1 MQEFKNIII
10 GFGKG
15 GKTLAKNLAA
25 KGESVLVVEKS
36 KKMYGGT
43 CINIA
48 CLPSKNLIINAQRG
62 IKFEDAVKQKD
73 EMTTALRNK
82 NYHMVADEETA
93 TVLDGTAKFVDNHTI
108 EIVLDSGEKTKIK
121 GERIFINTGATPIIP
136 QVKGLKE
143 SKYILDSTAAMDQ
156 NSLPNELVI
165 LGAGYIG
172 MEFASM
178 FARYGAKVTV
188 LDTNEKFLKREDDD
202 ISEMIFND
210 LSQDGIEFNL
220 GVKVV
225 EVRDLSDKVEIVYE
239 INGQKRTVKADK
251 LLVATGRKP
260 VTEGLGLEN
269 TDIKLD
275 ERGAIKV
282 DDYLR
287 TTAENVWAIGD
298 VKGGP
303 QFTYISLDDFRIIF
317 DQLYGKGF
325 DQLYGKGERKV
336 SDRKSVPYSVFT
348 TPALSRVGL
357 NEVEAKN
364 KGIEYKLFK
373 LAATSIP
380 KAKVIGNTRG
390 MYKILVNPDTEEIL
404 GATIYGEESYE
415 VINLIALAMKAKL
428 PYTLLRD
435 QIYTHPTMTEALND
449 VLKD

>member
-1 MQEFKNIII
+1 MQEFKNIVI

-48 CLPSKNLIINAQRG
+48 CLPSKNMIINAQRG
-62 IKFEDAVKQKD
+62 IKFEDAVKQKN

-178 FARYGAKVTV
+178 FARYGAKVIV
-188 LDTNEKFLKREDDD
+188 LDTNKKFLKCEDDD

-317 DQLYGKGF
+317 DQLYGKG
-325 DQLYGKGERKV
+325 ERKV
-336 SDRKSVPYSVFT
+336 SDRKLVPYSVFT

-428 PYTLLRD
+428 PYTMLRD
-435 QIYTHPTMTEALND
+435 QIYTHPTMSEALND
-449 VLKD
+449 VLKG

>member
-1 MQEFKNIII
+1 MQEFKNIVI

-48 CLPSKNLIINAQRG
+48 CLPSKNMIINAQRG
-62 IKFEDAVKQKD
+62 INFEDAVKEKD
-73 EMTTALRNK
+73 EMTTVLRNK

-93 TVLDGTAKFVDNHTI
+93 TVLDGTAKFIDNHTI
-108 EIVLDSGEKTKIK
+108 EIVLDSGERTEVK

-202 ISEMIFND
+202 ISEMLFND
-210 LSQDGIEFNL
+210 LSQDGIEFKL

-225 EVRDLSDKVEIVYE
+225 EVKDLSDKVEIIYE
-239 INGQKRTVKADK
+239 INGKKQTVKADK

-317 DQLYGKGF
+317 DQLYGKG
-325 DQLYGKGERKV
+325 ERKV
-336 SDRKSVPYSVFT
+336 SDRKLVPYSVFT

-390 MYKILVNPDTEEIL
+390 MYKILVDPDTEEIL

-428 PYTLLRD
+428 PYTMLRD

>member
-1 MQEFKNIII
+1 MQEFKNIVI

-62 IKFEDAVKQKD
+62 IKFEDAVKQKN

-93 TVLDGTAKFVDNHTI
+93 TVLDGTAKFVGNHTI

-143 SKYILDSTAAMDQ
+143 SKYILDSTAAMDR
-156 NSLPNELVI
+156 NFLPNELVI

-202 ISEMIFND
+202 ISEMLFND

-220 GVKVV
+220 GAKVV
-225 EVRDLSDKVEIVYE
+225 EVKDLSDKVEIIYE
-239 INGQKRTVKADK
+239 INGKKQTVKADK

-269 TDIKLD
+269 TDIELD

-317 DQLYGKGF
+317 DQLYGKG
-325 DQLYGKGERKV
+325 KRKV
-336 SDRKSVPYSVFT
+336 SDRNLVPYSVFI

-390 MYKILVNPDTEEIL
+390 MYKILVDPDTEEIL

-428 PYTLLRD
+428 PYTMLRD
-435 QIYTHPTMTEALND
+435 QIYTHPTMSEALND
-449 VLKD
+449 VLKG

>member
-210 LSQDGIEFNL
+210 LIQDGIEFNL

-317 DQLYGKGF
+317 DQLYGKG
-325 DQLYGKGERKV
+325 ERKV
-336 SDRKSVPYSVFT
+336 SS
-348 TPALSRVGL
+348 L
-357 NEVEAKN
+357 
-364 KGIEYKLFK
+364 
-373 LAATSIP
+373 
-380 KAKVIGNTRG
+380 
-390 MYKILVNPDTEEIL
+390 
-404 GATIYGEESYE
+404 
-415 VINLIALAMKAKL
+415 
-428 PYTLLRD
+428 
-435 QIYTHPTMTEALND
+435 
-449 VLKD
+449 

>member
-93 TVLDGTAKFVDNHTI
+93 TVLDGTAKFIDNHTI

-317 DQLYGKGF
+317 DQLYGKG
-325 DQLYGKGERKV
+325 ERKV

>member
-1 MQEFKNIII
+1 MQEFKNIVIR
-10 GFGKG
+10 FGKG

-48 CLPSKNLIINAQRG
+48 CLPSKNMIINAQRG
-62 IKFEDAVKQKD
+62 INFEDAVKEKD
-73 EMTTALRNK
+73 EMTTVLRNK

-93 TVLDGTAKFVDNHTI
+93 TVLDGTAKFIDNHTI
-108 EIVLDSGEKTKIK
+108 EIVLDSGERTEVK

-202 ISEMIFND
+202 ISEMLFND
-210 LSQDGIEFNL
+210 LSQDGIEFKL

-225 EVRDLSDKVEIVYE
+225 EVKDLSDKVEIIYE
-239 INGQKRTVKADK
+239 INGKKQTVKADK

-269 TDIKLD
+269 TDIELD

-317 DQLYGKGF
+317 DQLYGKG
-325 DQLYGKGERKV
+325 KRKV
-336 SDRKSVPYSVFT
+336 SDRNLVPYSVFI

-364 KGIEYKLFK
+364 KEIEYKLFK

-390 MYKILVNPDTEEIL
+390 MYKILVDPDTEEIL

-428 PYTLLRD
+428 PYTMLRD

>member
-136 QVKGLKE
+136 QGLKE

-317 DQLYGKGF
+317 DQLYGKG
-325 DQLYGKGERKV
+325 ERKV
-336 SDRKSVPYSVFT
+336 SDRKLVPYSVFT

-415 VINLIALAMKAKL
+415 VINLIALVMKAKL
-428 PYTLLRD
+428 PYTMLRD
-435 QIYTHPTMTEALND
+435 QIYTHPTMSEALND
-449 VLKD
+449 VLKG

>member
-1 MQEFKNIII
+1 MQEFKNIVI

-25 KGESVLVVEKS
+25 RGESVLVVEKS

-62 IKFEDAVKQKD
+62 IKFEDAVKQKN
-73 EMTTALRNK
+73 EMTTTLRNK

-93 TVLDGTAKFVDNHTI
+93 TVLDGTAKFVGNHTI

-143 SKYILDSTAAMDQ
+143 SKYIFDSTAAMDQ

-202 ISEMIFND
+202 ISEMLFND
-210 LSQDGIEFNL
+210 LSQDGIEFKL

-225 EVRDLSDKVEIVYE
+225 EVKDLSDKVEIIYE
-239 INGQKRTVKADK
+239 INGKKQTVKADK

-269 TDIKLD
+269 TDIELD

-317 DQLYGKGF
+317 DQLYGKG
-325 DQLYGKGERKV
+325 KRKV
-336 SDRKSVPYSVFT
+336 SDRNLVPYSVFI

-364 KGIEYKLFK
+364 KEIEYKLFK

-390 MYKILVNPDTEEIL
+390 MYKILVDPDTEEIL

-428 PYTLLRD
+428 PYTMLRD
-435 QIYTHPTMTEALND
+435 QIYTHPTMSEALND
-449 VLKD
+449 VLKG

>member
-1 MQEFKNIII
+1 MQEFKNIVI

-62 IKFEDAVKQKD
+62 IKFEDAVKQKN

-82 NYHMVADEETA
+82 NYHMVADKETA
-93 TVLDGTAKFVDNHTI
+93 TVLDGTAKFVGNHTI

-202 ISEMIFND
+202 ISEMLFND
-210 LSQDGIEFNL
+210 LSQDGIEFKL
-220 GVKVV
+220 GAKVV
-225 EVRDLSDKVEIVYE
+225 EVKDLSDKVEIIYE
-239 INGQKRTVKADK
+239 INGKKQTVKADK

-269 TDIKLD
+269 TDIELD

-317 DQLYGKGF
+317 DQLYGKG
-325 DQLYGKGERKV
+325 ERKV
-336 SDRKSVPYSVFT
+336 SDRNIIPYSVFI

-390 MYKILVNPDTEEIL
+390 MYKILVDPDTEEIL

-428 PYTLLRD
+428 PYTMLRD
-435 QIYTHPTMTEALND
+435 QIYTHPTMSEALND
-449 VLKD
+449 VLKG

>member
-1 MQEFKNIII
+1 MQEFKNIVI

-48 CLPSKNLIINAQRG
+48 CLPSKNMIINAKRG
-62 IKFEDAVKQKD
+62 INFEDAVKEKD
-73 EMTTALRNK
+73 EMTTVLRNK

-93 TVLDGTAKFVDNHTI
+93 TVLDGTAKFIDNHTI
-108 EIVLDSGEKTKIK
+108 EIVLDSGERTEVK

-202 ISEMIFND
+202 ISEMLFND
-210 LSQDGIEFNL
+210 LSQDGIEFKL

-225 EVRDLSDKVEIVYE
+225 EVKDLSDKVEIIYE
-239 INGQKRTVKADK
+239 INGKKQTVKADK

-269 TDIKLD
+269 TDIELD

-317 DQLYGKGF
+317 DQLYGKG
-325 DQLYGKGERKV
+325 KRKV
-336 SDRKSVPYSVFT
+336 SDRNLVPYSVFI

-364 KGIEYKLFK
+364 KEIEYKLFK

-390 MYKILVNPDTEEIL
+390 MYKILVDPDTEEIL

-428 PYTLLRD
+428 PYTMLRD

>member
-1 MQEFKNIII
+1 MQEFKNIVI

-269 TDIKLD
+269 TDIELD

-317 DQLYGKGF
+317 DQLYGKG
-325 DQLYGKGERKV
+325 ERKV
-336 SDRKSVPYSVFT
+336 SDRKLVPYSVFT

-428 PYTLLRD
+428 PYTMLRD
-435 QIYTHPTMTEALND
+435 QIYTHPTMSEALND
-449 VLKD
+449 VLKG

>member
-1 MQEFKNIII
+1 MQEFKNIVI

-15 GKTLAKNLAA
+15 GKTLAKKLAA

-36 KKMYGGT
+36 KKMYGET

-48 CLPSKNLIINAQRG
+48 CLPSKNMIINAQRG
-62 IKFEDAVKQKD
+62 INFEDAVKEKD
-73 EMTTALRNK
+73 EMTTVLRNK

-93 TVLDGTAKFVDNHTI
+93 TVLDGTAKFIDNHTI
-108 EIVLDSGEKTKIK
+108 EIVLDSGERTKVK
-121 GERIFINTGATPIIP
+121 GKRVFINTGATPIIP
-136 QVKGLKE
+136 QIKGLKE
-143 SKYILDSTAAMDQ
+143 SKYILDSTSAMDQ

-178 FARYGAKVTV
+178 FTRYGAKVII
-188 LDTNEKFLKREDDD
+188 LDTNDKFLKHEDED

-210 LSQDGIEFNL
+210 LNQDGIEFNL
-220 GVKVV
+220 GAKVV
-225 EVRDLSDKVEIVYE
+225 EVKDLSDKVEIIYE
-239 INGQKRTVKADK
+239 INGKKQTVKADK

-260 VTEGLGLEN
+260 VTENLGLEN
-269 TDIKLD
+269 TDIELD

-317 DQLYGKGF
+317 DQLYGKG
-325 DQLYGKGERKV
+325 ERKV
-336 SDRKSVPYSVFT
+336 SDRKLVPYSVFT

-390 MYKILVNPDTEEIL
+390 MYKILVDPDTEEIL

-428 PYTLLRD
+428 PYTMLRD
-435 QIYTHPTMTEALND
+435 QIYTHPTMSEALND

>member
-1 MQEFKNIII
+1 MCYNLVEFKLESEDI
-10 GFGKG
+10 KC
-15 GKTLAKNLAA
+15 KNLAA

-48 CLPSKNLIINAQRG
+48 CLPSKNMIINAQRG
-62 IKFEDAVKQKD
+62 INFEDAVKEKD
-73 EMTTALRNK
+73 EMTTVLRNK

-93 TVLDGTAKFVDNHTI
+93 TVLDGTAKFIDNHTI
-108 EIVLDSGEKTKIK
+108 EIVLDSGERTEVK

-188 LDTNEKFLKREDDD
+188 LDTNEQFLKREDDD
-202 ISEMIFND
+202 ISEMLFND

-220 GVKVV
+220 GAKVV
-225 EVRDLSDKVEIVYE
+225 EVKDLSDKVEIIYE
-239 INGQKRTVKADK
+239 INGKKQTVKADK

-269 TDIKLD
+269 TDIELD

-317 DQLYGKGF
+317 DQLYGKG
-325 DQLYGKGERKV
+325 KRKV
-336 SDRKSVPYSVFT
+336 SDRNIIPYSVFI

-390 MYKILVNPDTEEIL
+390 MYKILVDPDTEEIL

-428 PYTLLRD
+428 PYTMLRD
-435 QIYTHPTMTEALND
+435 QIYTHPTMSEALND
-449 VLKD
+449 VLKG

>member
-1 MQEFKNIII
+1 MQEFKNIVI

-62 IKFEDAVKQKD
+62 IKFEDAVKQKN

-82 NYHMVADEETA
+82 NYHMVANEETA
-93 TVLDGTAKFVDNHTI
+93 TVLDGTAKFVGNHTI

-202 ISEMIFND
+202 ISEMLFND
-210 LSQDGIEFNL
+210 LSQDGIEFKL
-220 GVKVV
+220 GAKVV
-225 EVRDLSDKVEIVYE
+225 EVKDLSDKVEIIYE
-239 INGQKRTVKADK
+239 INGKKQTVKADK

-269 TDIKLD
+269 TDIELD

-317 DQLYGKGF
+317 DQLYGKG
-325 DQLYGKGERKV
+325 ERKV
-336 SDRKSVPYSVFT
+336 SDRNIIPYSVFI

-390 MYKILVNPDTEEIL
+390 MYKILVDPDTEEIL

-428 PYTLLRD
+428 PYTMLRD
-435 QIYTHPTMTEALND
+435 QIYTHPTMSEALND
-449 VLKD
+449 VLKG

>member
-62 IKFEDAVKQKD
+62 IKFEDAVKQKN

-93 TVLDGTAKFVDNHTI
+93 TVLDGTAKFIDNHTI

-202 ISEMIFND
+202 ISEMLFND
-210 LSQDGIEFNL
+210 LSQDGIEFKL

-225 EVRDLSDKVEIVYE
+225 EVKDLSDKVEIIYE
-239 INGQKRTVKADK
+239 INGKKQTVKADK

-269 TDIKLD
+269 TDIELD

-317 DQLYGKGF
+317 DQLYGKG
-325 DQLYGKGERKV
+325 ERKV
-336 SDRKSVPYSVFT
+336 SDRNIIPYSVFI

-390 MYKILVNPDTEEIL
+390 MYKILVDPDTEEIL

-428 PYTLLRD
+428 PYTMLRD
-435 QIYTHPTMTEALND
+435 QIYTHPTMSEALND
-449 VLKD
+449 VLKG

>member
-1 MQEFKNIII
+1 MQEFKNIVI

-15 GKTLAKNLAA
+15 GKTLAKKLAA

-48 CLPSKNLIINAQRG
+48 CLPSKNMIINAQRG
-62 IKFEDAVKQKD
+62 INFEDAVKEKD
-73 EMTTALRNK
+73 EMTTVLRNK

-93 TVLDGTAKFVDNHTI
+93 TILDGTAKFIDNHTI

-136 QVKGLKE
+136 QIKGLKE
-143 SKYILDSTAAMDQ
+143 SKYILDSTSAMDQ
-156 NSLPNELVI
+156 SSLPNELVI

-202 ISEMIFND
+202 ISEMLFND
-210 LSQDGIEFNL
+210 LSQDGIEFKL
-220 GVKVV
+220 GAKVV
-225 EVRDLSDKVEIVYE
+225 EVKDLSDKVEIIYE
-239 INGQKRTVKADK
+239 INGKKQTVKADK

-269 TDIKLD
+269 TDIELD

-317 DQLYGKGF
+317 DQLYGKG
-325 DQLYGKGERKV
+325 ERKV
-336 SDRKSVPYSVFT
+336 SDRNLVPYSVFI

-390 MYKILVNPDTEEIL
+390 MYKILVDPDTEEIL
-404 GATIYGEESYE
+404 GATIYSEESYE
-415 VINLIALAMKAKL
+415 VINLITLAMKAKL
-428 PYTLLRD
+428 PYTMLRD

>member
-25 KGESVLVVEKS
+25 KGESVLVIEKS

-62 IKFEDAVKQKD
+62 IKFEDAVKEKD
-73 EMTTALRNK
+73 EMTTVLRNK

-93 TVLDGTAKFVDNHTI
+93 TVLDGTAKFIDNHTI
-108 EIVLDSGEKTKIK
+108 EIVLDSGERTEVK

-202 ISEMIFND
+202 ISEMLFND
-210 LSQDGIEFNL
+210 LSQDGIEFKL

-225 EVRDLSDKVEIVYE
+225 EVKDLSDKVEIIYE
-239 INGQKRTVKADK
+239 INGKKQTVKADK

-269 TDIKLD
+269 TDIELD

-317 DQLYGKGF
+317 DQLYGKG
-325 DQLYGKGERKV
+325 KRKV
-336 SDRKSVPYSVFT
+336 SDRNLVPYSVFI

-390 MYKILVNPDTEEIL
+390 MYKILVDPDTEEIL

-428 PYTLLRD
+428 PYTMLRD
-435 QIYTHPTMTEALND
+435 QIYTHPTMSEALND
-449 VLKD
+449 VLKG

>member
-62 IKFEDAVKQKD
+62 IKFEDAVKQKN

-93 TVLDGTAKFVDNHTI
+93 TVLDGTAKFVGNHTI

-202 ISEMIFND
+202 ISEMLFND

-220 GVKVV
+220 GAKVV
-225 EVRDLSDKVEIVYE
+225 EVKDLSDKVEIIYE
-239 INGQKRTVKADK
+239 INGKKQTVKADK

-269 TDIKLD
+269 TDIELD

-317 DQLYGKGF
+317 DQLYGKG
-325 DQLYGKGERKV
+325 ERKV
-336 SDRKSVPYSVFT
+336 SDRNIIPYSVFI

-390 MYKILVNPDTEEIL
+390 MYKILVDPDTEEIL

-428 PYTLLRD
+428 PYTMLRD
-435 QIYTHPTMTEALND
+435 QIYTHPTMSEALND
-449 VLKD
+449 VLKG

>member
-1 MQEFKNIII
+1 MQEFKNIVI

-48 CLPSKNLIINAQRG
+48 CLPSKNMIINAQRG
-62 IKFEDAVKQKD
+62 INFEDAVKEKD
-73 EMTTALRNK
+73 EMTTVLRNK

-93 TVLDGTAKFVDNHTI
+93 TILDGTAKFIDNHTI

-178 FARYGAKVTV
+178 FACYGAKVTV

-202 ISEMIFND
+202 ISEMLFND
-210 LSQDGIEFNL
+210 LSQDGIEFKL
-220 GVKVV
+220 GAKVV
-225 EVRDLSDKVEIVYE
+225 EVKDLSDKVEIIYE
-239 INGQKRTVKADK
+239 INGKKQTVKADK

-269 TDIKLD
+269 TDIELD

-317 DQLYGKGF
+317 DQLYGKG
-325 DQLYGKGERKV
+325 KRKV
-336 SDRKSVPYSVFT
+336 SDRNLVPYSVFI

-390 MYKILVNPDTEEIL
+390 MYKILVDPDTEEIL

-428 PYTLLRD
+428 PYTMLRD

>member
-25 KGESVLVVEKS
+25 KGELVLVVEKS

-121 GERIFINTGATPIIP
+121 GERIFINTGTTPIIP

-317 DQLYGKGF
+317 DQLYGKG
-325 DQLYGKGERKV
+325 ERKV

>member
-210 LSQDGIEFNL
+210 LSQDGIEFNF

-317 DQLYGKGF
+317 DQLYGKG
-325 DQLYGKGERKV
+325 ERKV
-336 SDRKSVPYSVFT
+336 SDRKLVPYSVFT

-428 PYTLLRD
+428 PYTMLRD
-435 QIYTHPTMTEALND
+435 QIYTHPTMSEALND
-449 VLKD
+449 VLKG

>member
-1 MQEFKNIII
+1 MQEFKNIVI

-62 IKFEDAVKQKD
+62 IKFEDAVKQKNG
-73 EMTTALRNK
+73 MTTALRNK

-93 TVLDGTAKFVDNHTI
+93 TILDGTAKFIDNHTI

-202 ISEMIFND
+202 ISEMLLND

-220 GVKVV
+220 GAKVV
-225 EVRDLSDKVEIVYE
+225 EVKDLSDKVEIIYE
-239 INGQKRTVKADK
+239 INGKKQTVKADK

-260 VTEGLGLEN
+260 VTENLGLEN
-269 TDIKLD
+269 TDIELD

-317 DQLYGKGF
+317 DQLYGKG
-325 DQLYGKGERKV
+325 ERKV
-336 SDRKSVPYSVFT
+336 SDRNIIPYSVFI

-390 MYKILVNPDTEEIL
+390 MYKILVDPDTEEIL

-428 PYTLLRD
+428 PYTMLRD

>member
-239 INGQKRTVKADK
+239 INGQKRTVEADK

-269 TDIKLD
+269 TDIELD

-317 DQLYGKGF
+317 DQLYGKG
-325 DQLYGKGERKV
+325 ERKV
-336 SDRKSVPYSVFT
+336 SDRKLVPYSVFT

-428 PYTLLRD
+428 PYTMLKN
-435 QIYTHPTMTEALND
+435 QIYTHPTMSEALND
-449 VLKD
+449 VLKG

>member
-1 MQEFKNIII
+1 MQEFKNIVI

-48 CLPSKNLIINAQRG
+48 CLPSKNMIINAQRG
-62 IKFEDAVKQKD
+62 INFEDAVKEKD
-73 EMTTALRNK
+73 EMTTVLRNK

-93 TVLDGTAKFVDNHTI
+93 TVLDGTAKFIDNHTI
-108 EIVLDSGEKTKIK
+108 EIVLDSGERTEVK

-202 ISEMIFND
+202 ISEMLFND
-210 LSQDGIEFNL
+210 LSQDGIEFKL

-225 EVRDLSDKVEIVYE
+225 EVKDLSDKVEIIYE
-239 INGQKRTVKADK
+239 INGKKQTVKADK

-269 TDIKLD
+269 TDIELD

-317 DQLYGKGF
+317 DQLYGKG
-325 DQLYGKGERKV
+325 KRKV
-336 SDRKSVPYSVFT
+336 SDRNLVPYSVFI

-364 KGIEYKLFK
+364 KEIEYKLFK

-390 MYKILVNPDTEEIL
+390 MYKILVDPDTEEIL

-428 PYTLLRD
+428 PYTILRD

>member
-25 KGESVLVVEKS
+25 KGESVLVIEKS

-73 EMTTALRNK
+73 EMTTVLRNK

-202 ISEMIFND
+202 ISEMLFND
-210 LSQDGIEFNL
+210 LSQDGIEFKL

-225 EVRDLSDKVEIVYE
+225 EVKDLSDKVEIIYE
-239 INGQKRTVKADK
+239 INGKKQTVKADK

-269 TDIKLD
+269 TDIELD

-317 DQLYGKGF
+317 DQLYGKG
-325 DQLYGKGERKV
+325 KRKV
-336 SDRKSVPYSVFT
+336 SDRNLVPYSVFI

-390 MYKILVNPDTEEIL
+390 MYKILVDPDTEEIL

-428 PYTLLRD
+428 PYTMLRD

>member
-210 LSQDGIEFNL
+210 LSQNGIEFNL

-303 QFTYISLDDFRIIF
+303 QFTYISLDDFRII
-317 DQLYGKGF
+317 F

>member
-1 MQEFKNIII
+1 MQEFKNIVI

-15 GKTLAKNLAA
+15 GKPLAKNLAA

-48 CLPSKNLIINAQRG
+48 CLPSKNMIINAQRG
-62 IKFEDAVKQKD
+62 INFEDAVKEKD
-73 EMTTALRNK
+73 EMTTVLRNK

-93 TVLDGTAKFVDNHTI
+93 TVLDGTAKFIDNHTI
-108 EIVLDSGEKTKIK
+108 EIVLDSGERTEVK

-188 LDTNEKFLKREDDD
+188 LDTNEKFLKREDED

-225 EVRDLSDKVEIVYE
+225 EVKDLSDKVEIIYE
-239 INGQKRTVKADK
+239 INGKKQTVKADK

-269 TDIKLD
+269 TDIELD

-317 DQLYGKGF
+317 DQLYGKG
-325 DQLYGKGERKV
+325 KRKV
-336 SDRKSVPYSVFT
+336 SDRNIIPYSVFI

-390 MYKILVNPDTEEIL
+390 MYKILVDPDTEEIL

-415 VINLIALAMKAKL
+415 VINLIALAMKAK
-428 PYTLLRD
+428 
-435 QIYTHPTMTEALND
+435 
-449 VLKD
+449 

>member
-1 MQEFKNIII
+1 MQEFKNIVI

-62 IKFEDAVKQKD
+62 IKFEDAVKQKN

-93 TVLDGTAKFVDNHTI
+93 TVLDGTAKFVGNHTI

-202 ISEMIFND
+202 ISEMLFND

-220 GVKVV
+220 EAKVV
-225 EVRDLSDKVEIVYE
+225 EVKDLSDKVEIIYE
-239 INGQKRTVKADK
+239 INGKKQTVKADK

-260 VTEGLGLEN
+260 VTENLGLEN
-269 TDIKLD
+269 TDIELD

-317 DQLYGKGF
+317 DQLYGKG
-325 DQLYGKGERKV
+325 ERKV
-336 SDRKSVPYSVFT
+336 SDRKLVPYSVFT

-415 VINLIALAMKAKL
+415 VINLIALVMKAKL
-428 PYTLLRD
+428 PYTMLRD
-435 QIYTHPTMTEALND
+435 QIYTHPTMSEALND
-449 VLKD
+449 VLKG

>member
-1 MQEFKNIII
+1 MQEFKNIVI

-25 KGESVLVVEKS
+25 RGESVLVVEKS

-62 IKFEDAVKQKD
+62 IKFEDAVKQKN

-93 TVLDGTAKFVDNHTI
+93 TVLDGTAKFVGNHTI

-202 ISEMIFND
+202 ISEMLFND
-210 LSQDGIEFNL
+210 LSQDGIEFKL
-220 GVKVV
+220 GAKVV
-225 EVRDLSDKVEIVYE
+225 EVKDLSDKVEIIYE
-239 INGQKRTVKADK
+239 INGKKQTVKADK

-260 VTEGLGLEN
+260 VTENLGLEN
-269 TDIKLD
+269 TDIELD

-317 DQLYGKGF
+317 DQLYGKG
-325 DQLYGKGERKV
+325 KRKV
-336 SDRKSVPYSVFT
+336 SDRNLVPYSVFI

-390 MYKILVNPDTEEIL
+390 MYKILVDPDTEEIL

-428 PYTLLRD
+428 PYTMLRD
-435 QIYTHPTMTEALND
+435 QIYTHPTMSEALND
-449 VLKD
+449 VLKG

>member
-15 GKTLAKNLAA
+15 GKTLAKNLAT

-210 LSQDGIEFNL
+210 LSQDGIEFNF

-269 TDIKLD
+269 TDIELD

-317 DQLYGKGF
+317 DQLYGKG
-325 DQLYGKGERKV
+325 ERKV
-336 SDRKSVPYSVFT
+336 SDRKLVPYSVFT

-390 MYKILVNPDTEEIL
+390 MYKILVDPDTEEIL

-428 PYTLLRD
+428 PYTMLRD
-435 QIYTHPTMTEALND
+435 QIYTHPTMSEALND
-449 VLKD
+449 VLKG

>member
-108 EIVLDSGEKTKIK
+108 EIILDSGEKTKIK

-275 ERGAIKV
+275 ERGTIKV

-317 DQLYGKGF
+317 DQLYGKG
-325 DQLYGKGERKV
+325 ERKV
-336 SDRKSVPYSVFT
+336 SDRKLVPYSGFT

-428 PYTLLRD
+428 PYTMLRD
-435 QIYTHPTMTEALND
+435 QIYTHPTMSEALND
-449 VLKD
+449 VLKG

>member
-1 MQEFKNIII
+1 MQEFKNIVI

-62 IKFEDAVKQKD
+62 IKFEDAVKEKD
-73 EMTTALRNK
+73 EMTTVLRNK

-93 TVLDGTAKFVDNHTI
+93 TVLDGTAKFVGNHTI

-188 LDTNEKFLKREDDD
+188 LDTNEKFLKREDED

-225 EVRDLSDKVEIVYE
+225 EVKDLSDKVEIIYE
-239 INGQKRTVKADK
+239 INGKKQTVKADK

-269 TDIKLD
+269 TDIELD

-317 DQLYGKGF
+317 DQLYGKG
-325 DQLYGKGERKV
+325 KRKV
-336 SDRKSVPYSVFT
+336 SDRNIIPYSVFI

-373 LAATSIP
+373 LASTSIP

-390 MYKILVNPDTEEIL
+390 MYKILVDPDTEEIL

-428 PYTLLRD
+428 PYTMLRE
-435 QIYTHPTMTEALND
+435 QIYTHPTMSEALND
-449 VLKD
+449 VLKG

>member
-1 MQEFKNIII
+1 MQEFKNIVI

-48 CLPSKNLIINAQRG
+48 CLPSKNMIINAQRG
-62 IKFEDAVKQKD
+62 INFEDAVKEKD
-73 EMTTALRNK
+73 EMTTVLRNK

-93 TVLDGTAKFVDNHTI
+93 TVLDGTAKFIDNHTI
-108 EIVLDSGEKTKIK
+108 EIVLDSGERTEVK

-202 ISEMIFND
+202 ISEMLFND
-210 LSQDGIEFNL
+210 LSQDGIEFKL

-225 EVRDLSDKVEIVYE
+225 EVKDLSDKVEIIYE
-239 INGQKRTVKADK
+239 INGKKQTVKADK

-269 TDIKLD
+269 TDIELD

-317 DQLYGKGF
+317 DQLYGKG
-325 DQLYGKGERKV
+325 KRKV
-336 SDRKSVPYSVFT
+336 SDRNLVPYSVFI

-364 KGIEYKLFK
+364 KEIEYKLFK

-390 MYKILVNPDTEEIL
+390 MYKILVDPDTEEIL

-428 PYTLLRD
+428 PYTMLRD
-435 QIYTHPTMTEALND
+435 QIYTHPTMSEALND
-449 VLKD
+449 VLKG

>member
-1 MQEFKNIII
+1 MQEFKNIVI

-48 CLPSKNLIINAQRG
+48 CLPSKNMIINAQRG
-62 IKFEDAVKQKD
+62 INFEDAVKEKD
-73 EMTTALRNK
+73 EMTTVLRNK

-93 TVLDGTAKFVDNHTI
+93 TVLDGTAKFIDNHTI
-108 EIVLDSGEKTKIK
+108 EIVLDSGERTEVK

-202 ISEMIFND
+202 ISEMLFND
-210 LSQDGIEFNL
+210 LSQDGIEFKL

-225 EVRDLSDKVEIVYE
+225 EVKDLSDKVEIIYE
-239 INGQKRTVKADK
+239 INGKKQTVKADK

-269 TDIKLD
+269 ADIELD

-317 DQLYGKGF
+317 DQLYGKG
-325 DQLYGKGERKV
+325 KRKV
-336 SDRKSVPYSVFT
+336 SDRNLVPYSVFI

-364 KGIEYKLFK
+364 KEIEYKLFK

-390 MYKILVNPDTEEIL
+390 MYKILVDPDTEEIL

-428 PYTLLRD
+428 PYTMLRD

>member
-1 MQEFKNIII
+1 MQEFKNIVI

-48 CLPSKNLIINAQRG
+48 CLPSKNMIINAQRG
-62 IKFEDAVKQKD
+62 INFEDAVKEKD
-73 EMTTALRNK
+73 EMTTVLRNK

-93 TVLDGTAKFVDNHTI
+93 TVLDGTAKFIDNHTI
-108 EIVLDSGEKTKIK
+108 EIVLDSGERTEVK

-202 ISEMIFND
+202 ISEMLFND
-210 LSQDGIEFNL
+210 LSQDGIEFKL

-225 EVRDLSDKVEIVYE
+225 EVKDLSDKVEIIYE
-239 INGQKRTVKADK
+239 INGKKQTVKADK

-269 TDIKLD
+269 TDIELD

-317 DQLYGKGF
+317 DQLYGKG
-325 DQLYGKGERKV
+325 KRKV
-336 SDRKSVPYSVFT
+336 SDRNLVPYSVFI

-364 KGIEYKLFK
+364 KEIEYKLFK

-390 MYKILVNPDTEEIL
+390 MYKILVDPDTEEIL

-428 PYTLLRD
+428 PYTMLRD

>member
-1 MQEFKNIII
+1 MQEFKNIVI

-48 CLPSKNLIINAQRG
+48 CLPSKNMIINAQRG
-62 IKFEDAVKQKD
+62 INFEDAVKEKD
-73 EMTTALRNK
+73 EMTTVLRNK

-93 TVLDGTAKFVDNHTI
+93 TVLDGTAKFIDNHTI
-108 EIVLDSGEKTKIK
+108 EIVLDSGERTEVK

-136 QVKGLKE
+136 QIKGLKE

-202 ISEMIFND
+202 ISEMLFND
-210 LSQDGIEFNL
+210 LSQDGIEFKL

-225 EVRDLSDKVEIVYE
+225 EVKDLSDKVEIIYE
-239 INGQKRTVKADK
+239 INGKKQTVKADK

-260 VTEGLGLEN
+260 VTENLGLEN
-269 TDIKLD
+269 TDIELD

-317 DQLYGKGF
+317 DQLYGKG
-325 DQLYGKGERKV
+325 KRKV
-336 SDRKSVPYSVFT
+336 SDRNLVPYSVFI

-390 MYKILVNPDTEEIL
+390 MYKILVDPDTEEIL

-428 PYTLLRD
+428 PYTMLRD
-435 QIYTHPTMTEALND
+435 QIYTHPTMSEALND
-449 VLKD
+449 VLKG

>member
-1 MQEFKNIII
+1 MQEFKNIVI

-62 IKFEDAVKQKD
+62 IKFEDAVKQKN

-93 TVLDGTAKFVDNHTI
+93 TVLDGTAKFVGNHTI

-202 ISEMIFND
+202 ISEMLFND

-220 GVKVV
+220 GAKVV
-225 EVRDLSDKVEIVYE
+225 EVKDLSDKVEISYE
-239 INGQKRTVKADK
+239 INGKKQTVKADK

-260 VTEGLGLEN
+260 VTENLGLEN
-269 TDIKLD
+269 TDIELD

-317 DQLYGKGF
+317 DQLYGKG
-325 DQLYGKGERKV
+325 ERKV
-336 SDRKSVPYSVFT
+336 SDRNLVPYSVFI

-428 PYTLLRD
+428 PYTMLRD
-435 QIYTHPTMTEALND
+435 QIYTHPTMSEALND
-449 VLKD
+449 VLKG